1 MSDSNK
7 KQMKTGIIGT
17 VVAALCCFTPVL
29 VVLFGAIGLSAWL
42 GWIDYVLFPAMFA
55 SMGLVAHAFYLRAGK
70 VGPRPT
76 GFILAGVV
84 ILTALLFW
92 LEFRFAL
99 RISVAAAAAVAAYAY
114 YLRSVAARR
123 RTASTD

>member
-42 GWIDYVLFPAMFA
+42 GWIDYVLFPALFA
-55 SMGLVAHAFYLRAGK
+55 SLGLVAHALYFRSGK
-70 VGPRPT
+70 VGPLPK
-76 GFILAGVV
+76 GLILAGVV
-84 ILTALLFW
+84 IITALLFW

-99 RISVAAAAAVAAYAY
+99 RISIAAAAAVAAYAY
-114 YLRSVAARR
+114 YLRSAAARR
-123 RTASTD
+123 VSPSS